1 MHSSGKEDAEV
12 DAFNLQVES
21 QDLDEDGE
29 RTVEDYQ
36 LFKGDIHYLNDQRC
50 DSISQFPKMEPSP
63 SRMSKLTRRRSE

>member
-36 LFKGDIHYLNDQRC
+36 
-50 DSISQFPKMEPSP
+50 
-63 SRMSKLTRRRSE
+63 